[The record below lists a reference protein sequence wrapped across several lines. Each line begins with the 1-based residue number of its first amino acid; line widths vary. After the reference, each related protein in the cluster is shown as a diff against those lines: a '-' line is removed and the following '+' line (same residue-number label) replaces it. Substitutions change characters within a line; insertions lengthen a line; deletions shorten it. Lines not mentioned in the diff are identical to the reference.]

1 MADINFHQLL
11 LFYTVAR
18 VKSFSR
24 AAQEL
29 GVSQPAVSIQ
39 VQELERSLGTVLLNR
54 KPRGVEATEAGRTV
68 YEYAQ
73 RIFSLTQEMQG
84 AVDEL
89 QGLRRGRLTLGAS
102 STPGDF
108 ILPLIVAQFAQ
119 VHPGIQIELLIANT
133 ATTVDRVL
141 RRELHMGVVGE
152 VVEDETGELF
162 TMPLIEDEVAFI
174 ASPRHP
180 LAQPSYLGVGLTL
193 EEVATAGL
201 VMRESGSATRAA
213 VERCLHEAGVRPQIV
228 AEMGSNQAVKQAT
241 AAGLGIGAVSRY
253 GVCTEVA
260 AGTLL
265 VLPVKGW
272 RCTRTFTIIY
282 LKDRHLS
289 PVQRAFLQFLK
300 RMAPDLAPAPVGA

>member
-73 RIFSLTQEMQG
+73 RIFSLAQEMQG

-102 STPGDF
+102 STPGEF

-141 RRELHMGVVGE
+141 RRELHLGVVGE
-152 VVEDETGELF
+152 VVEDETGELS

-180 LAQPSYLGVGLTL
+180 LAQREVLTL
-193 EEVATAGL
+193 EDVATAGL

-228 AEMGSNQAVKQAT
+228 AELGSNQAVKQAT

-272 RCTRTFTIIY
+272 RCTRTFTTIY

-300 RMAPDLAPAPVGA
+300 KMASDLAPAPVGA

>member
-1 MADINFHQLL
+1 
-11 LFYTVAR
+11 
-18 VKSFSR
+18 
-24 AAQEL
+24 
-29 GVSQPAVSIQ
+29 
-39 VQELERSLGTVLLNR
+39 
-54 KPRGVEATEAGRTV
+54 
-68 YEYAQ
+68 
-73 RIFSLTQEMQG
+73 SLTQEMQG

-152 VVEDETGELF
+152 VVEDEVGELF

-180 LAQPSYLGVGLTL
+180 LAQREVLTL

-228 AEMGSNQAVKQAT
+228 AELGSNQAVKQAT

-272 RCTRTFTIIY
+272 RCTRTFTTIY

-300 RMAPDLAPAPVGA
+300 KMASDLAPAPVGA

>member
-73 RIFSLTQEMQG
+73 RIFSLAQEMQG

-102 STPGDF
+102 STPGEF

-174 ASPRHP
+174 ASLRHP
-180 LAQPSYLGVGLTL
+180 LAQREVLTL

-228 AEMGSNQAVKQAT
+228 AELGSNQAVKQAT

-272 RCTRTFTIIY
+272 RCTRTFTTNY

-300 RMAPDLAPAPVGA
+300 KMASDLAPAPVGA

>member
-1 MADINFHQLL
+1 VADINFHQLL

-18 VKSFSR
+18 AKSFSR
-24 AAQEL
+24 AAEEL

-54 KPRGVEATEAGRTV
+54 KPRGVEVTEAGRTV

-73 RIFSLTQEMQG
+73 RIFSLAQEMQG

-102 STPGDF
+102 STPGEF
-108 ILPLIVAQFAQ
+108 ILPLIVAQFTHM
-119 VHPGIQIELLIANT
+119 HPGIQIELLIANT
-133 ATTVDRVL
+133 SATVDRVL

-152 VVEDETGELF
+152 AVEDDSGELF

-180 LAQPSYLGVGLTL
+180 LAHREVLAL
-193 EEVATAGL
+193 EEVAAAGL
-201 VMRESGSATRAA
+201 VMRESGSATRSS
-213 VERCLHEAGVRPQIV
+213 VERCLQMAGVRPHIV
-228 AEMGSNQAVKQAT
+228 AELGSNQAVKQAT
-241 AAGLGIGAVSRY
+241 AAGLGVGAMSRY

-260 AGTLL
+260 AGTLM

-289 PVQRAFLQFLK
+289 PAQRAFLQFLK
-300 RMAPDLAPAPVGA
+300 QMAADLAPAPVGAS